1 MEDVMQTHSR
11 RAVLSGLA
19 ASLVPSLP
27 AVAQDQTLRIVFSFA
42 AGGAADGIAR
52 LIADQLRISL
62 GRPVIVENIVGAGGR
77 IGARAVKNAPP
88 NGAKLLFASNSQMTL
103 QPHIYRDL
111 GYDAFDDFVPISL
124 TVKSEI
130 AFAVGGQ
137 NPIRSIKEAIAWFKQ
152 NPAQG
157 LYGSPGIGT
166 GPHVAGLEFARLAG
180 LDLRHAPYKGTPA
193 ALPDLMAGRI
203 PLYIALSAEL
213 IAQHKSGAIRLLAT
227 ADVARSPFLPDV
239 PTLRESGI
247 AIDAPGWFAFY
258 VPARTPGDIVA
269 RLEKEIVSATSAP
282 ETQARILAMGY
293 QPAGTT
299 SGTLRKIQREDFER
313 WERLVTA
320 SRFKAEL

>member
-1 MEDVMQTHSR
+1 MQTHSR
-11 RAVLSGLA
+11 RAVLAGFS
-19 ASLVPSLP
+19 ASLVSLP
-27 AVAQDQTLRIVFSFA
+27 AAAQDQALRIVFPFS

-52 LIADQLRISL
+52 LIADHLRNSL

-77 IGARAVKNAPP
+77 IGARAVKEAPP

-111 GYDAFDDFVPISL
+111 GYDAFDDFVPVSQ

-137 NPIRSIKEAIAWFKQ
+137 SPVHSIKDLIAWFKQ
-152 NPAQG
+152 NPAQA

-166 GPHVAGLEFARLAG
+166 GPHVAGLEFARLTG
-180 LDLRHAPYKGTPA
+180 LDLRHAAYKGTPA
-193 ALPDLMAGRI
+193 ALPDLMAGRL
-203 PLYIALSAEL
+203 PLHIALSAEL

-258 VPARTPGDIVA
+258 APARTPGDIVA
-269 RLEKEIVSATSAP
+269 RLETAIVTATSAP
-282 ETQARILAMGY
+282 EIREKILATGY
-293 QPAGTT
+293 EPGGTT
-299 SGTLRKIQREDFER
+299 SEALRKIQREDFER
-313 WERLVTA
+313 WGNLVKA
-320 SRFKAEL
+320 SGFKAEL

>member
-1 MEDVMQTHSR
+1 MEDAMQTHSR
-11 RAVLSGLA
+11 RAVLAGIA

-42 AGGAADGIAR
+42 AGGAADSIAR

-77 IGARAVKNAPP
+77 IGARAVKDASP

-111 GYDAFDDFVPISL
+111 GYDAFDDFVPISQ

-137 NPIRSIKEAIAWFKQ
+137 SPIRSIEEAIAKFKQ

-180 LDLRHAPYKGTPA
+180 LDLRHVPYKGTPA

-269 RLEKEIVSATSAP
+269 GLEKEIVSATNAP

-320 SRFKAEL
+320 SGFKAEL